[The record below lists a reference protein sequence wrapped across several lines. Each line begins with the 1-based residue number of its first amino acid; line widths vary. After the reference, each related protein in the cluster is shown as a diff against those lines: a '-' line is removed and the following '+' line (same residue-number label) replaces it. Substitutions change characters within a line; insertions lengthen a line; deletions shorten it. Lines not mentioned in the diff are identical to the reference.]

1 MDDGDKAERVTRVGW
16 LQRSMLSSSLLGAIF
31 LRSARMT
38 STRVAQVTAAS
49 VEIGALFPLLLGRP
63 NPELIE
69 SVHPFF
75 VQIIDWS
82 QECLLGHAGF
92 F

>member
-75 VQIIDWS
+75 V
-82 QECLLGHAGF
+82 
-92 F
+92 